1 MRRILTILVVAVMA
15 VSSVCGACA
24 APFEMPATSKAQ
36 TAEIT
41 NNTSINDTDD
51 IKCGDEWTIE
61 ISQASIEDSDER
73 DTDTDFVE
81 VVNFQEESSDNDEWT
96 IQI

>member
-24 APFEMPATSKAQ
+24 APFEMPATSKSQ
-36 TAEIT
+36 TAEIQ
-41 NNTSINDTDD
+41 NNTNINDTDD
-51 IKCGDEWTIE
+51 IECGDEWTIE

>member
-36 TAEIT
+36 TAEIQ
-41 NNTSINDTDD
+41 NNTNINDTDD
-51 IKCGDEWTIE
+51 IECGDEWTIE
-61 ISQASIEDSDER
+61 ISEVSIEDSCDR